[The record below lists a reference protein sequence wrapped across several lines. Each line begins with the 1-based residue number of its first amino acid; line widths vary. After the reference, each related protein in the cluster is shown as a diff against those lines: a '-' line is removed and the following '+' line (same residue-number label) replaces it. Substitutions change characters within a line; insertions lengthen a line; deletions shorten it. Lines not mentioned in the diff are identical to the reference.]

1 MKTKVEAILRSAGHQ
16 GNSPHTSDQSAL
28 VSATLSGGKGG
39 YWDFGRMRDQ
49 SVQIPLK
56 LKDTMVC
63 R

>member
-1 MKTKVEAILRSAGHQ
+1 MKAKVEAILRSAGHQ

-49 SVQIPLK
+49 SG
-56 LKDTMVC
+56 
-63 R
+63 